1 MTYTFA
7 IVLAVFIA
15 IALLGEYLRG
25 RRLRR
30 KYWSRPCAGVQWRRA
45 FPDAPKAEIRAFLQ
59 AFVDD
64 FGLRPKERLKFRPS
78 DRPVDVYRT
87 IYTGMEFDDGLEWES
102 FLRTMEKEYGVRIPE
117 DPKWPERITLGELF
131 AMTRATQRA
140 G

>member
-7 IVLAVFIA
+7 IVLAVLIA
-15 IALLGEYLRG
+15 IALLGEYRRG

-30 KYWSRPCAGVQWRRA
+30 KYWSRTCAGVQWRRA

-64 FGLRPKERLKFRPS
+64 FGLRPKERLKLRPA

-87 IYTGMEFDDGLEWES
+87 IYTSAHAVDCLELET
-102 FLRTMEKEYGVRIPE
+102 FVLTMEKEYGVRIPG
-117 DPKWPERITLGELF
+117 DPEWFERVTLGELF
-131 AMTRATQRA
+131 AMTRATPRER
-140 G
+140 